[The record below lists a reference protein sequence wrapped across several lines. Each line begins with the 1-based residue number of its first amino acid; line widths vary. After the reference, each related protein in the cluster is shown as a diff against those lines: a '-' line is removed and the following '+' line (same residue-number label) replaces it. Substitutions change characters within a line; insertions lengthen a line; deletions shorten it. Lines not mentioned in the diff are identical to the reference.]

1 MMLDCTPT
9 FRVLPEAV
17 NVPSPEPPEAEP
29 EPPPEEE
36 PPPPAVRPVITVAA
50 RSIAIA
56 LLYPCFIFSTSL
68 DLSIVYRK
76 PCTKSF

>member
-36 PPPPAVRPVITVAA
+36 PPAA
-50 RSIAIA
+50 RGQTGHYS
-56 LLYPCFIFSTSL
+56 CCQKHC
-68 DLSIVYRK
+68 DR
-76 PCTKSF
+76 SFVSVFHFFNLP

>member
-29 EPPPEEE
+29 EP
-36 PPPPAVRPVITVAA
+36 AAGGGTAAA
-50 RSIAIA
+50 RGQTGHLQLLPEA
-56 LLYPCFIFSTSL
+56 LRSL
-68 DLSIVYRK
+68 FCIRV
-76 PCTKSF
+76 SFFQPPLI

>member
-36 PPPPAVRPVITVAA
+36 PPAARGQTGHYVAA
-50 RSIAIA
+50 RNIAIA
-56 LLYPCFIFSTSL
+56 LCIR
-68 DLSIVYRK
+68 V
-76 PCTKSF
+76 SFFQPPLI

>member
-29 EPPPEEE
+29 PPH
-36 PPPPAVRPVITVAA
+36 AVRPVITVAA

>member
-29 EPPPEEE
+29 EPPPEEF
-36 PPPPAVRPVITVAA
+36 AA
-50 RSIAIA
+50 
-56 LLYPCFIFSTSL
+56 LCQ
-68 DLSIVYRK
+68 
-76 PCTKSF
+76 